1 MKIAST
7 NASEVFKTLIWTVDL
22 APETYKPLNKNL
34 KKAIE
39 AESAVREPVPS
50 GSNWQTDV
58 DFHRKPAFAELVDF
72 INNSAK
78 GAFDF
83 LEIKYNAFTITGC
96 WANIAPQGT
105 KHRVHNHPNN
115 YLSGVYYVQAPEGGD
130 SIEFIDPRPQANIIN
145 PDVKRKNP
153 YNSSVLNLET
163 KEGRL
168 VMFHSYLLHSVPVN
182 QGKRDRISIAF
193 DIMFPN
199 FTESMSSPKFHGNAH
214 AKA

>member
-1 MKIAST
+1 MKIASM
-7 NASEVFKTLIWTVDL
+7 NANEVFRTLIWTVDL
-22 APETYKPLNKNL
+22 APETYNPLNKNL

-39 AESAVREPVPS
+39 AESAVRESVPL

-58 DFHRKPAFAELVDF
+58 DLHRKPAFTELVDF
-72 INNSAK
+72 INKSAK

-83 LEIKYNAFTITGC
+83 LEIKYDGFTITGC

-145 PDVKRKNP
+145 PDVKRKNL
-153 YNSSVLNLET
+153 YNSGVLNLEA

-168 VMFHSYLLHSVPVN
+168 VMFHSYILHSVPVN
-182 QGKRDRISIAF
+182 LGKRDRISIAF

-199 FTESMSSPKFHGNAH
+199 FTESMSAPKFHGNAR
-214 AKA
+214 AKE

>member
-1 MKIAST
+1 MKIAGT
-7 NASEVFKTLIWTVDL
+7 NANEVFRTLIWTVDL
-22 APETYKPLNKNL
+22 APETYRPLNKKL

-39 AESAVREPVPS
+39 AESAVRETQRL

-58 DFHRKPAFAELVDF
+58 DFHRKPAFAELVNF

-83 LEIKYNAFTITGC
+83 LEIKYNTFTITGC
-96 WANIAPQGT
+96 WANIAPRGT

-130 SIEFIDPRPQANIIN
+130 SIEFFDPRPQANIIN

-153 YNSSVLNLET
+153 YNTSELNLEA

-168 VMFHSYLLHSVPVN
+168 VMFHSYILHSVPVN

>member
-7 NASEVFKTLIWTVDL
+7 NANEVFRTLIWTVDL
-22 APETYKPLNKNL
+22 APEAYKPLNQTL

-39 AESAVREPVPS
+39 AESAVRETVPR

-58 DFHRKPAFAELVDF
+58 NFHRQPAFAELVDF

-83 LEIKYNAFTITGC
+83 LEIKYDTFAITGC
-96 WANIAPQGT
+96 WGNIAPPGT

-153 YNSSVLNLET
+153 YNTSVLNLEA